1 MKKKRDN
8 IGIKVQEKQKAMK
21 KVVKKAIKTRRTT
34 NLYWNYI
41 YEVHHLFQ

>member
-8 IGIKVQEKQKAMK
+8 IGIKVQEKQKVMK

-34 NLYWNYI
+34 NLY
-41 YEVHHLFQ
+41 